1 MRCIFVLLQRSNQ
14 YKTNKMTNLTIT
26 VNGKNQGEKVFFI
39 LNIAKTN
46 FLKVV
51 DMNWA
56 TIEDVL
62 NGEKNGYYTIA
73 KNKLGG

>member
-1 MRCIFVLLQRSNQ
+1 
-14 YKTNKMTNLTIT
+14 MTNLTIT

-73 KNKLGG
+73 K